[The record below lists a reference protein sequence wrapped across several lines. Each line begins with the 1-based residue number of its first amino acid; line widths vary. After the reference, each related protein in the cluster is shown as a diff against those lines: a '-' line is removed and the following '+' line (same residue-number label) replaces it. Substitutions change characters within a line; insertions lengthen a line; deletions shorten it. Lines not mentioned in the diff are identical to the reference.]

1 MLRLKVVD
9 LSTLTSSINGQ
20 VLTPGDKDYLEAATV
35 AKGPGSPIA
44 VVRPA
49 DAADVATAVTFARD
63 AGLELSVRSGGHDSL
78 GRSTNDGG
86 LVVDLR
92 SLADIAIDG
101 DRVSIGGGARWG
113 DVAAAL
119 APHGLAISSG
129 DTKTVGVGGLTLGG
143 GVGWFVRLWGLA
155 IDSLESAE
163 VVLADGRVVT
173 ASATSE
179 PDLFWAI
186 RGGGGNFGA
195 VTRFTFRA
203 HPLPD
208 GVVSGSIDLA
218 PDADL
223 AAAFTGW
230 RDALRVAPEE
240 LTTTYM
246 GLPSFGEGIPP
257 VSQITYVW
265 ANSDIEAARTA
276 IAPLLEIPGV
286 TGHTIAHMP
295 YVDVLMEE
303 QPDAGEVEAPAI
315 AMVDDNGF
323 AASFDDELIAELA
336 AVKRE
341 LGDTVL
347 MVRLLGGAYG
357 RVAPDATAWGY
368 RDTEAWIISVAFYPE
383 GEIFDT
389 QAPRARAL
397 WSRLDRWLAGMY
409 GNFSTLADPVER
421 MYPPATLSRLRAIK
435 AAYDP
440 GNLFHR
446 THNVTPA

>member
-1 MLRLKVVD
+1 VD
-9 LSTLTSSINGQ
+9 LSTLKSAITGQ
-20 VLTPGDKDYLEAATV
+20 VLTPGDDDYLAAATV
-35 AKGPGSPIA
+35 AKGPGSPVA

-49 DAADVATAVTFARD
+49 DAADVSTAVAFARD

-86 LVVDLR
+86 LVIDLR
-92 SLADIAIDG
+92 SLADITVDG
-101 DRVSIGGGARWG
+101 DLVTVGGGAVWG

-119 APHGLAISSG
+119 APHGLALSSG

-186 RGGGGNFGA
+186 RGGGGNFGV

-208 GVVSGSIDLA
+208 GVVSGAIDLA

-223 AAAFTGW
+223 AVAFTAW
-230 RDALRVAPEE
+230 RDALRSAPEQ

-257 VSQITYVW
+257 VSQIVYVW
-265 ANSDIEAARTA
+265 ADGDVDAAAAA
-276 IAPLLEIPGV
+276 IAPLTQIPGV
-286 TGHTIAHMP
+286 TGHTIARMP
-295 YVDVLMEE
+295 YADVLMEE
-303 QPDAGEVEAPAI
+303 QPDAAEVDAPAI
-315 AMVDDNGF
+315 SMVDENGF
-323 AASFDDELIAELA
+323 AARFDDELIAELA

-341 LGDTVL
+341 LGETVL

-368 RDTEAWIISVAFYPE
+368 RDTEAWIISVAFFPE
-383 GEIFDT
+383 GEIFDA
-389 QAPRARAL
+389 QAPRVRQL
-397 WSRLDRWLAGMY
+397 WTRLDRWLSGMY
-409 GNFSTLADPVER
+409 GNFSTRPDAVER
-421 MYPPATLSRLRAIK
+421 MYPPATLARLRSIK